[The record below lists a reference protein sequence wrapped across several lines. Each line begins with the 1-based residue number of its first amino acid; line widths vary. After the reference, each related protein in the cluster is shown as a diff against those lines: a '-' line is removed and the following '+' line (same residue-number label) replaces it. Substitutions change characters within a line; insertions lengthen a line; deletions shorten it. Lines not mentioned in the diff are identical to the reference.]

1 MPSKTE
7 DIEAKY
13 GVVINCTCL
22 CPSSSGYITV
32 CVEERSVWNERRV
45 RGRRLIR
52 QDAGRGVGNVK
63 PRVHVLSRSL
73 PI

>member
-22 CPSSSGYITV
+22 CPSSSEYS

-52 QDAGRGVGNVK
+52 QDAGRGVENVK